1 MPVMYILVVLARQR
15 IIKLVDGNREFLTID
30 KAIGENG
37 FEIRLVTTTIWMSR
51 GMIFTMKHKVSQTFL
66 IMSRYI

>member
-1 MPVMYILVVLARQR
+1 MYILVVLARQR

-37 FEIRLVTTTIWMSR
+37 FEVLTLLLLSALFLSPPGTT
-51 GMIFTMKHKVSQTFL
+51 
-66 IMSRYI
+66 

>member
-37 FEIRLVTTTIWMSR
+37 FEAGDDNHLDEPRHDLYYEAQSFSDILDNE
-51 GMIFTMKHKVSQTFL
+51 
-66 IMSRYI
+66 